1 MASPA
6 SHTHSHT
13 LTLTLSAPTAT
24 FHIVC
29 FVSFRSVWFSVVLCF
44 VLDLFCSSREGEI
57 RRFKRHWK
65 GSLFKKRTRAAL
77 LAIMAIM
84 ICVLS
89 AAPAP
94 TSTSLS
100 L

>member
-6 SHTHSHT
+6 SHTHSH
-13 LTLTLSAPTAT
+13 LLSLPHRNVPHRL
-24 FHIVC
+24 FC
-29 FVSFRSVWFSVVLCF
+29 FVSFCLVLCCFVFRFGF
-44 VLDLFCSSREGEI
+44 VLFEQGGRQGGLQS
-57 RRFKRHWK
+57 HWK